1 MASATNVPY
10 LRATARGGSRLDV
23 SVAPNARS
31 TAIAGV
37 HGDTLRVRLAA
48 QPIEGAANE
57 ALLRW
62 LAQSLGIARSQL
74 RLAHGASSRRK
85 SVEIDLEV
93 ERVRAWIAQTLADG
107 Q

>member
-1 MASATNVPY
+1 MPC
-10 LRATARGGSRLDV
+10 LRPTTRGGARLDI

-31 TAIAGV
+31 TAVAG
-37 HGDTLRVRLAA
+37 LRGEALRIRLAA

-62 LAQSLGIARSQL
+62 LAQSLGLPRSRL
-74 RLAHGASSRRK
+74 RLLQGASSRRK
-85 SVEIDLEV
+85 CVEIDLDV
-93 ERVRAWIAQTLADG
+93 AQVRAWLIAALGPAD